1 MKGSSVHDRYAVE
14 AMICVFCGS
23 ASGRAPTYAAAAR
36 ELGEL
41 LAKRGIGLVYGGGN
55 VGLMGELADAVLDAG
70 GRAIGVIPQQ
80 LVDREI
86 AHGGLTELHV
96 VENLHQRKALMAE
109 LADAFLTLPGGV
121 GTMEELFEV
130 WSWGRLGLHSK
141 PCGLLNVNGYFD
153 SLRTLTDQMVTEGFL
168 EPVHRELLLIE
179 EQPSVLLDRLVAYAT
194 PRSWSVAGLPPSEG
208 GNTSTSG

>member
-1 MKGSSVHDRYAVE
+1 
-14 AMICVFCGS
+14 MICVFCGS

-36 ELGEL
+36 ELGQL

-141 PCGLLNVNGYFD
+141 PCGLLNVDGYFN

-168 EPVHRELLLIE
+168 EPEYRKMLLIE
-179 EQPSVLLDRLVAYAT
+179 EQPSVLLDRLTAHAT
-194 PRSWSVAGLPPSEG
+194 SRSWSAVGRPGSGDGSMSGAG
-208 GNTSTSG
+208 

>member
-1 MKGSSVHDRYAVE
+1 
-14 AMICVFCGS
+14 MICVFCGS
-23 ASGRAPTYAAAAR
+23 ASGRAPTYTAAAR
-36 ELGEL
+36 ELGQL

-55 VGLMGELADAVLDAG
+55 VGLMGELADSVLDAG

-179 EQPSVLLDRLVAYAT
+179 EQPGVLLDRLVAYAT

>member
-1 MKGSSVHDRYAVE
+1 
-14 AMICVFCGS
+14 MICVFCGS
-23 ASGRAPTYAAAAR
+23 ASGRAPNYAAAAR

-41 LAKRGIGLVYGGGN
+41 LAERGIGLVYGGGN

-141 PCGLLNVNGYFD
+141 PCGLLNVDGYFD

-168 EPVHRELLLIE
+168 EPEYRKMLLIE
-179 EQPSVLLDRLVAYAT
+179 EHPSVLLDRLTAHAT
-194 PRSWSVAGLPPSEG
+194 SRSWSAVGRPGSEDGSMSGAG
-208 GNTSTSG
+208 

>member
-1 MKGSSVHDRYAVE
+1 
-14 AMICVFCGS
+14 MICVFCGS

-36 ELGEL
+36 ELGQL

-86 AHGGLTELHV
+86 AHRGLTELHV

-141 PCGLLNVNGYFD
+141 PCGLLNVDGYFD

-168 EPVHRELLLIE
+168 EPEYRKMLLIE
-179 EQPSVLLDRLVAYAT
+179 EQPSVLLDRLTAHAT
-194 PRSWSVAGLPPSEG
+194 SRSWSAVGRPGSGDGSMSGAG
-208 GNTSTSG
+208 

>member
-1 MKGSSVHDRYAVE
+1 
-14 AMICVFCGS
+14 MICVFCGS
-23 ASGRAPTYAAAAR
+23 ASGRAPTYTAAAR
-36 ELGEL
+36 ELGQL

-141 PCGLLNVNGYFD
+141 PCGLLNVDGYFD

-168 EPVHRELLLIE
+168 EPEYRKMLLIE
-179 EQPSVLLDRLVAYAT
+179 EQPSVLLDRLTAHAT
-194 PRSWSVAGLPPSEG
+194 SRSWSAVGRPGSGDGSMSGAG
-208 GNTSTSG
+208 

>member
-1 MKGSSVHDRYAVE
+1 
-14 AMICVFCGS
+14 MICVFCGS

-36 ELGEL
+36 ELGKL

-141 PCGLLNVNGYFD
+141 PCGLLNVDGYFD

-168 EPVHRELLLIE
+168 EPEYREMLLIE
-179 EQPSVLLDRLVAYAT
+179 KQPGALLDRLAAYG
-194 PRSWSVAGLPPSEG
+194 PRWRWSTDVPSGDGSIG
-208 GNTSTSG
+208 GSV

>member
-1 MKGSSVHDRYAVE
+1 
-14 AMICVFCGS
+14 MICVFCGS

-36 ELGEL
+36 ELGQL

-141 PCGLLNVNGYFD
+141 PCGLLNVDGYFD

-168 EPVHRELLLIE
+168 EPEYRKMLLIE
-179 EQPSVLLDRLVAYAT
+179 EQPSVLLDRLTAHAT
-194 PRSWSVAGLPPSEG
+194 SRSWSAVGRPGSGDGSMSGAG
-208 GNTSTSG
+208 